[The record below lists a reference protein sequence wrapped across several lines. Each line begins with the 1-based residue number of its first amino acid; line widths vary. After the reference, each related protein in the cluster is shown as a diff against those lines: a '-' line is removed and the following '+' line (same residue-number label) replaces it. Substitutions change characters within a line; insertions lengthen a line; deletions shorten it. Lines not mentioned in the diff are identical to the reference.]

1 MDVGATAASGGDERV
16 LVTGAAGLLGGWVS
30 GALLPRGAHVV
41 GLDIAW
47 RGPLASPPA
56 ARVVAIDGDVR
67 DTDLLRSLLTDE
79 RIDTV
84 IHLAAQTLVGP
95 AVEDPADTFSH
106 NIAGTWSV
114 LEACR
119 GASAVRSVVVASS
132 DKAYGDAGGRP
143 YREDM
148 ALRPHHPYDMSKA
161 ATDMLAQT
169 YAHTYRL
176 PVGITRCGN
185 LYGGGDLN
193 WSRLIPGT
201 IRSVLAGER
210 PVIRSDG
217 TLVRDYLYAGDAADG
232 VLRLAGALHE
242 HPENLGG
249 EAFNFAAGARL
260 SVLDVVGRILRL
272 MGSGLEPF
280 VEGRTLPE
288 IGEQRVSAAKARRT
302 LGWRATTSID
312 VGLRAAIAW
321 YRDRLAR
328 TT

>member
-1 MDVGATAASGGDERV
+1 
-16 LVTGAAGLLGGWVS
+16 
-30 GALLPRGAHVV
+30 
-41 GLDIAW
+41 
-47 RGPLASPPA
+47 
-56 ARVVAIDGDVR
+56 
-67 DTDLLRSLLTDE
+67 
-79 RIDTV
+79 
-84 IHLAAQTLVGP
+84 
-95 AVEDPADTFSH
+95 
-106 NIAGTWSV
+106 
-114 LEACR
+114 
-119 GASAVRSVVVASS
+119 
-132 DKAYGDAGGRP
+132 
-143 YREDM
+143 M

-176 PVGITRCGN
+176 PVAITRCGN

-272 MGSGLEPF
+272 MGSGLEPL